1 MVKKIIIISVFFL
14 FLPLILTAETIF
26 IYTISEGSDA
36 TLKSFVPHLEDGVMD
51 ELFNAGNIVFNASSV
66 KPVKQ
71 RGLDTYKEPEDL
83 LTAKSGGASFLLE
96 IAMHYTLE
104 NGKEIP
110 QTADYRLFKVSSGKI
125 LNIGKIRIEKDTAG
139 KKKSSEKKLEDMGR
153 TMVQKVLRF
162 L

>member
-1 MVKKIIIISVFFL
+1 MVKKIIISGVIL
-14 FLPLILTAETIF
+14 FLPLLLSAETIF
-26 IYTISEGSDA
+26 IYTVSEGSDA
-36 TLKSFVPHLEDGVMD
+36 TLKSSVPYLEDGVMD
-51 ELFNAGNIVFNASSV
+51 ELFNAGHIVFNASST

-83 LTAKSGGASFLLE
+83 LTAKAGGASFLLE

-110 QTADYRLFKVSSGKI
+110 QNADYRLFKVSSGKI
-125 LNIGKIRIEKDTAG
+125 LNIGKVRIEKDTG
-139 KKKSSEKKLEDMGR
+139 GEKKSGEKKLEDMGR
-153 TMVQKVLRF
+153 TMVHKVLRF

>member
-1 MVKKIIIISVFFL
+1 MVKKIISVLFL
-14 FLPLILTAETIF
+14 FLPLLLSAETIF

-36 TLKSFVPHLEDGVMD
+36 TLKSSVPYLEDGVMD
-51 ELFNAGNIVFNASSV
+51 ELFNAGHIVFNASST

-104 NGKEIP
+104 KGKEIP

-125 LNIGKIRIEKDTAG
+125 LKIGKVRIEKDTG
-139 KKKSSEKKLEDMGR
+139 VEKKSGEKKLEDMGR
-153 TMVQKVLRF
+153 TMVHKVLRF